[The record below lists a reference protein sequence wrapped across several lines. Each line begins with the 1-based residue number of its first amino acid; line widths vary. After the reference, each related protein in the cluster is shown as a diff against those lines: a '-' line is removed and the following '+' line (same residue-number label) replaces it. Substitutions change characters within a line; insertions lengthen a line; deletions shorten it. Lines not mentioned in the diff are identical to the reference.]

1 MRKREIDMPKF
12 IPYKKLSKRKRR
24 ELDNEQRGSWGAVNP
39 ATRAIKSK
47 KLYDRKKNR
56 EIERLEE

>member
-1 MRKREIDMPKF
+1 MPKF

-39 ATRAIKSK
+39 VTRAIKSK
-47 KLYDRKKNR
+47 KIYDRKKHKAQ
-56 EIERLEE
+56 ERLYE

>member
-1 MRKREIDMPKF
+1 MPKF

-24 ELDNEQRGSWGAVNP
+24 ELDSEQRGSWGAVDP
-39 ATRAIKSK
+39 VTRYIKSRK
-47 KLYDRKKNR
+47 IYDRKRTK